1 MKNHFIK
8 KIMILLS
15 VFSLWALPQ
24 EAKAETVE
32 EVYSSAIRQL
42 NQEGFQGIDKALR
55 VFEEI
60 IRKDPNFIRAYLS
73 AADAYLLKYEF
84 TEKKDRQWLNTAMNY
99 LNTAIGKDGKLTTAY
114 FKRAVIYFNMEDT
127 DKAVK
132 DLKKAMELTPNYLD
146 ARILYLQ
153 YLLSVKNN
161 QEAKK
166 FSQSSI
172 ELYPKDPAPLKYF
185 GDVFFKEGAY
195 EEAIGLYK
203 KIIPLV
209 PKAPYTYLAMGKSYQ
224 SLGKYPEAIESFQ
237 KTLSQNPELFE
248 AYFNLAYCYS
258 ETGKLNEAISNLE
271 TYLKKIPKDISAMNN
286 LALLYEQTGQLQKA
300 RLTWLKVK
308 ESAEDKSYRDKA
320 EQNLYR
326 LLSTGEGSR
335 ASPQEQ
341 SNLPKEG
348 GKTGEKKSK

>member
-1 MKNHFIK
+1 MKTSVIK
-8 KIMILLS
+8 NILPLLS
-15 VFSLWALPQ
+15 VLFLWFSPQ
-24 EAKAETVE
+24 DIKADTLEET
-32 EVYSSAIRQL
+32 YAGAIRQL
-42 NQEGFQGIDKALR
+42 NQEGFEGIDKALK

-60 IRKDPNFIRAYLS
+60 IKKDPNFIKAYLS
-73 AADAYLLKYEF
+73 ASDAYLLKYEF
-84 TEKKDRQWLNTAMNY
+84 TEKKDRQWLDTAMNY

-114 FKRAVIYFNMEDT
+114 FKRAIIYFNMEDT

-132 DLKKAMELTPNYLD
+132 DLKKSMELTPNYLD

-153 YLLSVKNN
+153 YLLSIKNN

-185 GDVFFKEGAY
+185 GDIFFKEGAY

-224 SLGKYPEAIESFQ
+224 NLGKYPEAIESFQ

-248 AYFNLAYCYS
+248 AYFNLAYCYG
-258 ETGKLNEAISNLE
+258 ETGKFKEAINQLE

-300 RLTWLKVK
+300 RLIWLKVK
-308 ESAEDKSYRDKA
+308 ESAEDKNYREKA

-326 LLSTGEGSR
+326 LLSTGEGSQ

-341 SNLPKEG
+341 SNLPKQG
-348 GKTGEKKSK
+348 GKTDEKKSK